1 MNFDKRQA
9 AIEHIRQISF
19 PNRDPADMLVT
30 SWLDGFDYAL
40 DLCITLENR
49 LDQDEPADPSP
60 GFSSANQ

>member
-1 MNFDKRQA
+1 MNFDKRQI

-40 DLCITLENR
+40 DLCMIVIDQ
-49 LDQDEPADPSP
+49 LDPDDQLDTDPQ
-60 GFSSANQ
+60 FSGKNQ